1 MKGQYLAVESVLV
14 VAMGLTLAIGTIS
27 IFGNYQD
34 QVKDSTEQKDVET
47 VQYKIKSAV
56 YTMKGTDE
64 GKVEM
69 NIPED
74 VGGVDYNLILEEE
87 MKLVTAQK
95 QYVTPL
101 HNLNE
106 YKLQGSVK
114 GGTVTLYKTGNQYTL
129 RSS

>member
-27 IFGNYQD
+27 IFGNYQ
-34 QVKDSTEQKDVET
+34 V
-47 VQYKIKSAV
+47 
-56 YTMKGTDE
+56 
-64 GKVEM
+64 
-69 NIPED
+69 
-74 VGGVDYNLILEEE
+74 EEE

-114 GGTVTLYKTGNQYTL
+114 GGTVILYKTGNQYTL
-129 RSS
+129 RAS

>member
-1 MKGQYLAVESVLV
+1 MESVLV

-47 VQYKIKSAV
+47 VQYKIKSAA
-56 YTMKGTDE
+56 YTLKGTDE

-69 NIPED
+69 NMPED
-74 VGGVDYNLILEEE
+74 VGGVNYNLILEEEE

-106 YKLQGSVK
+106 YELQGSVE
-114 GGTVTLYKTGNQYTL
+114 GGTVVLYKTGNQYTL
-129 RSS
+129 RAS